1 MLHKL
6 RLTGRDGLFQKVG
19 IFANVPV
26 EHRLI
31 AEHLNKDGFGLLDT
45 SFCKLLLLNLAF
57 HQISSSSIS
66 SNILLD
72 SGRYF
77 RRTARD
83 SGFAV
88 LALKNS
94 AKPSC
99 ASLASW

>member
-45 SFCKLLLLNLAF
+45 GFC
-57 HQISSSSIS
+57 
-66 SNILLD
+66 
-72 SGRYF
+72 
-77 RRTARD
+77 
-83 SGFAV
+83 
-88 LALKNS
+88 
-94 AKPSC
+94 
-99 ASLASW
+99 